1 MNEVYSTNTRPRQEE
16 QYLSTVT
23 EMGDRNRLL
32 LQDLFFFFYI
42 STQSEQWR
50 SSYRSSERGEIHSKR
65 MN

>member
-32 LQDLFFFFYI
+32 LQDLFFFFFTYLHRVN
-42 STQSEQWR
+42 SGEAATGAVKE
-50 SSYRSSERGEIHSKR
+50 ERFTAKE
-65 MN
+65 